1 MYGQLLQILGRRPV
15 LHEKSTAA
23 FWNDPHVSVGMLKAH
38 LDPHVQGAT
47 REHAFVDRSV
57 AWIKRI
63 LPPEKYKKLLDLGCG
78 PGLYAERFCF
88 SGYDVTGVDL
98 SERSIAYATER
109 SECQKLHI
117 EYRLEDY
124 LSFSDCDTYDIAT
137 LIYCDFG
144 VLPPIDRR
152 TLLHNA
158 FAALKSEGA
167 LLLDVFT
174 PREYKNKPE
183 GMRIQYCD
191 DGFWSEE
198 PHALIDSFFRFDD
211 SRDYCDRHIV
221 LTSASLG
228 CYHLWNH
235 AFTVDELKGDLLC
248 AGFARVDFYNDVA
261 GAPYSKNGR
270 TLCAIAYKSV

>member
-47 REHAFVDRSV
+47 REHAFVERSV
-57 AWIKRI
+57 AWIKKV
-63 LPPEKYKKLLDLGCG
+63 LPPKNYKKLLDLGCG
-78 PGLYAERFCF
+78 PGLYAERFYAC
-88 SGYDVTGVDL
+88 GYEVTGVDL
-98 SERSIAYATER
+98 SERSIAYAKER
-109 SECQKLHI
+109 SENSRLCI
-117 EYRLEDY
+117 EYRLQDY
-124 LSFSDCDTYDIAT
+124 LNFSEHETVDIAT

-144 VLPPIDRR
+144 VLPPNDRI

-158 FAALKSEGA
+158 FDALKPEGA

-183 GMRIQYCD
+183 GTRIQYCE

-198 PHALIDSFFRFDD
+198 QHALIDSFFRFED
-211 SRDYCDRHIV
+211 SHDYCDRHIV
-221 LTSASLG
+221 LTSSALG

-235 AFTVDELKGDLLC
+235 AFTVDELRGDLLG
-248 AGFARVDFYNDVA
+248 AGFVRVDFYNDVA

-270 TLCAIAYKSV
+270 TLCAIAYKGV